1 MKKSLIPLIILL
13 TLTGC
18 AELAPALPAIAAYA
32 AGAYTVAENIADTA
46 ILYKETK
53 ERLKGGTPALEVAQ
67 DDGDVGS
74 SNGSVLFCP

>member
-1 MKKSLIPLIILL
+1 MKKSLIPLIILF

-18 AELAPALPAIAAYA
+18 AELIPALPAIAAYA

-53 ERLKGGTPALEVAQ
+53 DKLKGGTPCSNS
-67 DDGDVGS
+67 DSNS
-74 SNGSVLFCP
+74 SPRP

>member
-18 AELAPALPAIAAYA
+18 AELIPALPAIAAYA

-53 ERLKGGTPALEVAQ
+53 DKLKGGTPCSNS
-67 DDGDVGS
+67 DPNS
-74 SNGSVLFCP
+74 SPRP

>member
-18 AELAPALPAIAAYA
+18 ASLAPAIPAIVAYS

-46 ILYKETK
+46 VLYKETK
-53 ERLKGGTPALEVAQ
+53 DRLKGGSPCSNS
-67 DDGDVGS
+67 DSNS
-74 SNGSVLFCP
+74 SPRP